1 MSETVP
7 RRDHAPLIRRL
18 LLLVAAASVFGFG
31 LVPLYNVL
39 CEATGFNGKTGGG
52 KEGFGIGGLAAA
64 IAAPAPAI
72 DRSRLV
78 TVDFT
83 GTVMPGLPWQIRPL
97 TPSLDTHPGDM
108 QQVRFLVSN
117 TSDRTIVG
125 QAVPSVTP
133 GQAAK
138 HFQKIECFCFTQQ
151 TLAPGEAREMPLVFI
166 VKPGLDPD
174 IRNIT
179 LSYSF
184 YSLETPP
191 LAMASRE
198 VR

>member
-1 MSETVP
+1 
-7 RRDHAPLIRRL
+7 
-18 LLLVAAASVFGFG
+18 
-31 LVPLYNVL
+31 
-39 CEATGFNGKTGGG
+39 
-52 KEGFGIGGLAAA
+52 
-64 IAAPAPAI
+64 
-72 DRSRLV
+72 
-78 TVDFT
+78 
-83 GTVMPGLPWQIRPL
+83 
-97 TPSLDTHPGDM
+97 M